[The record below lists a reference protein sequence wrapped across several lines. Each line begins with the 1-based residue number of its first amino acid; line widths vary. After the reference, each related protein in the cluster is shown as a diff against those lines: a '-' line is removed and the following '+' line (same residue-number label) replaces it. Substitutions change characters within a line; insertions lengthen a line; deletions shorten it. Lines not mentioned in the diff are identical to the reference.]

1 MSRSS
6 IPDEREQLTA
16 IAAGNEAAYT
26 RMFNTYSQQVFNAA
40 MLYLKDPA
48 ASSEV
53 VQEIFMRV
61 WLKREMLDTIEDF
74 SDYLFILTRNHIYDS
89 FRKQLVKQKAM
100 AYLEMQDPGY
110 ANDTDHVVQDH
121 QYQQILHNAIDS
133 LPPARKKIYLAR
145 KQGLSN
151 EEISHQLNISVHTVK
166 KQLQLALRSLR
177 AIIKQQLHNFFIYL
191 FIHFF
196 I

>member
-1 MSRSS
+1 
-6 IPDEREQLTA
+6 
-16 IAAGNEAAYT
+16 
-26 RMFNTYSQQVFNAA
+26 MFNTYSQQVFNAA

-48 ASSEV
+48 AAREV

-61 WLKREMLDTIEDF
+61 WLKREALNAIDDF

-89 FRKQLVKQKAM
+89 FRKQQVKQKAM
-100 AYLEMQDPGY
+100 AYLGMQEPGY

-121 QYQQILHNAIDS
+121 QYQQILHDAIDS

-177 AIIKQQLHNFFIYL
+177 SIIKQQLN
-191 FIHFF
+191 HFWIF
-196 I
+196 

>member
-6 IPDEREQLTA
+6 IPDEREQLLA

-48 ASSEV
+48 AAREV

-61 WLKREMLDTIEDF
+61 WLKREALNAIDDF

-89 FRKQLVKQKAM
+89 FRKQQVKQKAM
-100 AYLEMQDPGY
+100 AYLGMQEPGY

-121 QYQQILHNAIDS
+121 QYQQILHDAIDS

-177 AIIKQQLHNFFIYL
+177 SIIKQQLN
-191 FIHFF
+191 HFWIF
-196 I
+196 

>member
-1 MSRSS
+1 MSKSS
-6 IPDEREQLTA
+6 IPDEREQLKA
-16 IAAGNEAAYT
+16 IASGNEAAYT

-40 MLYLKDPA
+40 MLYLKDAPA
-48 ASSEV
+48 AREV
-53 VQEIFMRV
+53 VQEIFLRV
-61 WLKREMLDTIEDF
+61 WLKREMLDTIDNF

-100 AYLEMQDPGY
+100 AYLETQEPGY

-121 QYQQILHNAIDS
+121 QYQQILHSAIDT
-133 LPPARKKIYLAR
+133 LPPARKQIYLAR

-177 AIIKQQLHNFFIYL
+177 SIIKQQLNNFWIF
-191 FIHFF
+191 
-196 I
+196 